1 MEIGSK
7 LELCYQVQSSDLAK
21 ELSFDPQDDFPE
33 VYATS
38 RMIALMELAAARLM
52 KPLLAEGE
60 LSVGVNVN
68 VTHMAATPN
77 NVEVKAIATY
87 RGVSGK
93 LHEFEVE
100 LYDQGGLA
108 GSGIHTRAIVKTER
122 LIQGAISRQNSA
134 L

>member
-1 MEIGSK
+1 MDVGSK
-7 LELCYQVQSSDLAK
+7 LELCHQVQSSDLAK
-21 ELSFDPQDDFPE
+21 ELSSDPQDDFPE

-38 RMIALMELAAARLM
+38 KMIALMELAAARLM
-52 KPLLAEGE
+52 KPLLFAGE

-77 NVEVKAIATY
+77 NVDVKAVATY
-87 RGVSGK
+87 KGVLGK

-108 GSGIHTRAIVKTER
+108 GNGTHTRAIVKTER
-122 LIQGAISRQNSA
+122 LIQGALSRVQA
-134 L
+134 T